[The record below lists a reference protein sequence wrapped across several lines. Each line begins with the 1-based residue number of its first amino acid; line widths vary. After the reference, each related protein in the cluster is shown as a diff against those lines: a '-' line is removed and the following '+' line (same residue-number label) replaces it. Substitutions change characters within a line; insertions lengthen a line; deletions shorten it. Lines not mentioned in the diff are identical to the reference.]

1 MGKADKKMTPLR
13 QYIGL
18 FSGLMAILLILSGC
32 AGWGQRLESPRIT
45 LANFN
50 VQEIKIFESV
60 FTIEMRVFNTNDI
73 PMEIKGLNCDLE
85 LNGKRLATGVSN
97 VEINIPS
104 YETALVP
111 MTLYSSV
118 LDVLTVLRK
127 LAKNEKLEY
136 KLTGRIK
143 LGKGTMPSTI
153 PVKQKGSSNIGR
165 FHHPAKGHSG
175 FRRFPYGS
183 HMRIWKYSAP
193 SPINNFLQ

>member
-50 VQEIKIFESV
+50 VHQIKIFESV
-60 FTIEMRVFNTNDI
+60 FTIEMRVFNTNDT
-73 PMEIKGLNCDLE
+73 PMEIRGLNCDLE

-97 VEINIPS
+97 VKINIPS
-104 YETALVP
+104 YETALIP

-118 LDVLTVLRK
+118 LDVVTVLRG

-136 KLTGRIK
+136 RLTGHLR

-153 PVKQKGSSNIGR
+153 PFKSTGELPLKEFVVPNTG
-165 FHHPAKGHSG
+165 
-175 FRRFPYGS
+175 
-183 HMRIWKYSAP
+183 
-193 SPINNFLQ
+193 

>member
-1 MGKADKKMTPLR
+1 MGKADKHMIPLR
-13 QYIGL
+13 QYIRLLGGL
-18 FSGLMAILLILSGC
+18 TAIIFILSGC

-45 LANFN
+45 LSNFN

-97 VEINIPS
+97 VKINIPS
-104 YETALVP
+104 YETALIP

-118 LDVLTVLRK
+118 LDVVRVLRSLSK
-127 LAKNEKLEY
+127 TEKLEY
-136 KLTGRIK
+136 KLTGRLR

-153 PVKQKGSSNIGR
+153 PFKSIGEL
-165 FHHPAKGHSG
+165 PLQG
-175 FRRFPYGS
+175 FVIPNTS
-183 HMRIWKYSAP
+183 
-193 SPINNFLQ
+193 

>member
-1 MGKADKKMTPLR
+1 
-13 QYIGL
+13 
-18 FSGLMAILLILSGC
+18 LSGC
-32 AGWGQRLESPRIT
+32 AGWGKRLETPRIT
-45 LANFN
+45 LSNFN

-153 PVKQKGSSNIGR
+153 PFKSMGELPLQE
-165 FHHPAKGHSG
+165 
-175 FRRFPYGS
+175 
-183 HMRIWKYSAP
+183 
-193 SPINNFLQ
+193 FLVPNTG